1 MGDLKPSDA
10 VIRGM
15 SEADLQN
22 YGTVCVNV
30 TCNEITKKVKFYVT
44 KHDDALIL
52 GLEFCKIFKLVTIS
66 PVYTHQIV
74 SLEPNQVEAVH
85 ITDESEVDYHKL

>member
-44 KHDDALIL
+44 KHDYALIL
-52 GLEFCKIFKLVTIS
+52 LNFAKYL
-66 PVYTHQIV
+66 
-74 SLEPNQVEAVH
+74 SL
-85 ITDESEVDYHKL
+85 